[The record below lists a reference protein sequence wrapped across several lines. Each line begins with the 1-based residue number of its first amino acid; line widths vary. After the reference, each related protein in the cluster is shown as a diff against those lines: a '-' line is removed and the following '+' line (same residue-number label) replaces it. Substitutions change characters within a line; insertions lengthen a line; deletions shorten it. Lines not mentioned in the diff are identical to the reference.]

1 MSNHIPLFQFRLSS
15 GQSIGP
21 RALRRLWSTACSS
34 EDVTVSRE
42 VRKVGYGRQG
52 HVYSLCGPARM
63 ADIAN
68 VEARLRSLLQEN
80 ASSATVTLTRLP

>member
-1 MSNHIPLFQFRLSS
+1 MPTHIPLFQFRLSS

-21 RALRRLWSTACSS
+21 QALRRLWSTACRT

-42 VRKVGYGRQG
+42 IRKVGYGRQG
-52 HVYSLCGPARM
+52 HVYSLCGSPKM
-63 ADIAN
+63 PDLPDIE
-68 VEARLRSLLQEN
+68 VRLRNLLQAN

>member
-21 RALRRLWSTACSS
+21 GMLRRLWAAACST

-42 VRKVGYGRQG
+42 IRKLGYGRQG
-52 HVYSLCGPARM
+52 HVYSLCGSPKM
-63 ADIAN
+63 ADLPN
-68 VEARLRSLLQEN
+68 VEVRLRRLLQDN

>member
-1 MSNHIPLFQFRLSS
+1 MLFRSPL
-15 GQSIGP
+15 
-21 RALRRLWSTACSS
+21 ALRRLWQTACSS
-34 EDVTVSRE
+34 DDVTVSRE

-68 VEARLRSLLQEN
+68 IEARLRSLLQEN